1 MSAQTDD
8 KPVTFSLADLSRAIG
23 ELRGACGKLEA
34 SMGGVNDELDE
45 TNQRLAGA
53 LESQRATLSYLESI
67 LAAIPSGVVVVDTNG
82 RIVLLNQSAE
92 ALTGF
97 AADEV
102 RGQSYSKT
110 LGEGVPQK
118 LTPLY
123 TLATGAW
130 TINEEKVL
138 KTKMGDQVPVSF
150 SASLV
155 LDTSNRITGAIEVLT
170 DLSRVKLLEEEVA
183 RVRTLATIGEVAAEV
198 AHEVRNP
205 LGGIKGFASLLERDL
220 AGNPKGL
227 ALVEKILEGI
237 ESLERIV
244 GDLLETG
251 KPATLDL
258 EHVDLAREIRRIVE
272 IFDMAARGEGKDIIF
287 EIDLS
292 DDPFYCR
299 VDKGRLNQAV
309 TNLLRNAADAV
320 GDSGKVT
327 VRAGAGKAEGIR
339 RASPLK
345 PAREYLSIEVT
356 DTGSGVAD
364 EVIGKIFSPFFT
376 TKSDGTGLGLATVR
390 RVAALHGG
398 EVRYE
403 TGESGGGRFIVEIPR
418 R

>member
-1 MSAQTDD
+1 
-8 KPVTFSLADLSRAIG
+8 
-23 ELRGACGKLEA
+23 
-34 SMGGVNDELDE
+34 
-45 TNQRLAGA
+45 
-53 LESQRATLSYLESI
+53 
-67 LAAIPSGVVVVDTNG
+67 
-82 RIVLLNQSAE
+82 
-92 ALTGF
+92 
-97 AADEV
+97 
-102 RGQSYSKT
+102 
-110 LGEGVPQK
+110 
-118 LTPLY
+118 
-123 TLATGAW
+123 
-130 TINEEKVL
+130 
-138 KTKMGDQVPVSF
+138 
-150 SASLV
+150 
-155 LDTSNRITGAIEVLT
+155 
-170 DLSRVKLLEEEVA
+170 
-183 RVRTLATIGEVAAEV
+183 VRTLATIGEVAAEV

-227 ALVEKILEGI
+227 ALVEKMLEGI

-287 EIDLS
+287 EVDLS
-292 DDPFYCR
+292 EEPFYCR

-327 VRAGAGKAEGIR
+327 VRACTGKAEGLR
-339 RASPLK
+339 GASPLK
-345 PAREYLSIEVT
+345 PVREYLSIEVA
-356 DTGSGVAD
+356 DTGPGVAD

-398 EVRYE
+398 EVRYK
-403 TGESGGGRFIVEIPR
+403 TGEAGGGRFIVEIPR